1 MNLKKVILNKKYI
14 CKLSFRLTAIAFS
27 FLGFIGTFVSL
38 ADLVPA
44 KWNVWFKL
52 LFSFAIFC
60 GIWIISFLCCALVF
74 SCKNRISVFEANNGH
89 HVYVEYG
96 DILDDN
102 ILEDTSEK
110 RNIVIAVN
118 RCFDTMVDNDLVSNK
133 SIHGIAFNKLY
144 ESRLYDSDTLND
156 CIQKDLIE
164 RQQLKPKD
172 LQREEKRRGNL
183 KRYDVGTV
191 AEIKKSDVCKFFCLG
206 LSYFDR
212 DLTAHT
218 SKDDYVLAMQKMIEY
233 CYARSQGDAVIIPLI
248 GAGLSK
254 TKYGERAILEYLV
267 KSLKLNKDFIVSDI
281 YIVVRNSGKETIPIT
296 EL

>member
-1 MNLKKVILNKKYI
+1 M
-14 CKLSFRLTAIAFS
+14 
-27 FLGFIGTFVSL
+27 
-38 ADLVPA
+38 
-44 KWNVWFKL
+44 
-52 LFSFAIFC
+52 
-60 GIWIISFLCCALVF
+60 
-74 SCKNRISVFEANNGH
+74 
-89 HVYVEYG
+89 
-96 DILDDN
+96 
-102 ILEDTSEK
+102 
-110 RNIVIAVN
+110 
-118 RCFDTMVDNDLVSNK
+118 
-133 SIHGIAFNKLY
+133 
-144 ESRLYDSDTLND
+144 
-156 CIQKDLIE
+156 IE

-267 KSLKLNKDFIVSDI
+267 KSLKLNKDLIVSDI

-296 EL
+296 EAVKNIGVHAPMCYRGDDGVLHWDYNSVKKAFDKSDNC